1 MNHIT
6 VVANGAPGSFVRR
19 VQDNPQI
26 AVDLY
31 NACKAAIPHFQN
43 PNSKIGHQL
52 QSAVD
57 MAEQQVPAARRP
69 MADYLQR
76 EAELVGA
83 GHDPESLE
91 SGEPA

>member
-6 VVANGAPGSFVRR
+6 VVAHGAPNSLVRFF
-19 VQDNPQI
+19 QHNPEY
-26 AVDLY
+26 AVGLL

-43 PNSKIGHQL
+43 PDSKIGHQL
-52 QSAVD
+52 NAAVD
-57 MAEQQVPAARRP
+57 MVERKVPAASRP

-83 GHDPESLE
+83 GLDSESLE
-91 SGEPA
+91 VGEAS